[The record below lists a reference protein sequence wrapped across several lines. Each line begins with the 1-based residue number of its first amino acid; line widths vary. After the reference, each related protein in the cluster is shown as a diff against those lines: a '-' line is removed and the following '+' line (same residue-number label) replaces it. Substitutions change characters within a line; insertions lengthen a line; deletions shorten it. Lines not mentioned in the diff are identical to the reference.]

1 MEKSKDSACGPIDRS
16 LLFMQED
23 HISTSIWEGDDRL
36 RFDVRQYTTCMDKW
50 VLDDEQRHL
59 LDSWGFGV
67 FAHPQVVRQNDIARE
82 WRPETNTFHFPF
94 GEITITLEDVYMLM
108 GLPISG
114 RALTFMDL
122 ATPQQYWLTQWEDL
136 RLEKGPVRKKKSDKK
151 KKKKKSKWKEKSER
165 EKMWS

>member
-1 MEKSKDSACGPIDRS
+1 MEPEKRNLSNRPVQKAPAYSRLFIFDFRNWIFMEKSKDSACGPIDRS

-67 FAHPQVVRQNDIARE
+67 FAHPQ
-82 WRPETNTFHFPF
+82 
-94 GEITITLEDVYMLM
+94 
-108 GLPISG
+108 
-114 RALTFMDL
+114 
-122 ATPQQYWLTQWEDL
+122 QYWLTQWEDL
-136 RLEKGPVRKKKSDKK
+136 RLEKGPV
-151 KKKKKSKWKEKSER
+151 
-165 EKMWS
+165 